1 MEQKKNNN
9 KQSEKQQ
16 NSEKRA
22 FNKMSLLAEAMRDTF
37 LYIHF
42 SLFGVTNTTKGR
54 EFIPAFTPNLF
65 SDDYF
70 DNSRF
75 GALLSIPYSL
85 YYSIFKGIIT
95 KKSTV
100 LISYYF

>member
-1 MEQKKNNN
+1 M
-9 KQSEKQQ
+9 
-16 NSEKRA
+16 
-22 FNKMSLLAEAMRDTF
+22 
-37 LYIHF
+37 LYIL
-42 SLFGVTNTTKGR
+42 S
-54 EFIPAFTPNLF
+54 FIAAMAWRFVCHVCCSF
-65 SDDYF
+65 YF

-100 LISYYF
+100 LITYYF